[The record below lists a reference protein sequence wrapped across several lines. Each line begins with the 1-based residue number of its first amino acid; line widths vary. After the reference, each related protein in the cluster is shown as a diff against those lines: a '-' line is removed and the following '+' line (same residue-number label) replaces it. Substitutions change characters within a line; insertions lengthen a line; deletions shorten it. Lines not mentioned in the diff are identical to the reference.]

1 MKSLKKY
8 FITGLIVIV
17 PIFVT
22 LYVLFAIF
30 EFVDNIVAG
39 LLQRY
44 FPEYVPGI
52 GFLLVVVFVLAVGAL
67 AARFLR
73 YRVFEGFERWFSRL
87 PVVRYIYPAL
97 KQVVLFLSAQKDIGF
112 KQVVLV
118 QYPSRGI
125 WSLGFLTN
133 ERLDAI
139 NAAASDDMAAVFM
152 PSSPG
157 PLTGFVVFV
166 PKRELKFPDISIDAA
181 LNLIISGGVY
191 RPKN

>member
-22 LYVLFAIF
+22 LYVLFRIF
-30 EFVDNIVAG
+30 EFVDNMVAG

-44 FPEYVPGI
+44 IPEYIPGI
-52 GFLLVVVFVLAVGAL
+52 GFLVVILFILTVGAL
-67 AARFLR
+67 AARILR
-73 YRVFEGFERWFSRL
+73 YRVFDGFERWFSRL

-97 KQVVLFLSAQKDIGF
+97 KQVVVFLSEQKDFGF
-112 KQVVLV
+112 KKVVLV

-125 WSLGFLTN
+125 WTLGFLTN
-133 ERLDAI
+133 EKVDGI
-139 NAAASDDMAAVFM
+139 NRAVSDDMAAVFI

-157 PLTGFVVFV
+157 PLTGFVIFV
-166 PKRELKFPDISIDAA
+166 PKRELKFPEISIDTA

-191 RPKN
+191 SPKN